1 MKSLILFSREKL
13 QSRTKE
19 IIAQRNE
26 LALQNKD
33 ISDSITYAKRIQN
46 SILSDHSILSDN
58 LADNFIYLQP
68 KDVVSGD
75 FYWFDKRGEKLYLAC
90 ADATGHGVPGVFM
103 SIIGSSL
110 IKEIASAPNVTTPDI
125 FLDKLDYRVD
135 ELLGQTGKE
144 GDGRD
149 GMDISFLEIDLEN
162 QMLRCSSALRPVYI
176 IRNNN
181 LIEIKPNRYPVGGG
195 FPYENKKFTLNDFQ
209 LKAGDILY
217 QFSDGYADQFG
228 GSKSKKMRIK
238 PFKKL
243 LLEIHTDPLMLQ
255 KEKLFDFF
263 NAWKGELEQVDD
275 ILIIGVKI

>member
-1 MKSLILFSREKL
+1 VKSLILFSREKL

-110 IKEIASAPNVTTPDI
+110 IKEIASTPNVTTPDI

-195 FPYENKKFTLNDFQ
+195 FPYENKKCTLNDFQ
-209 LKAGDILY
+209 LQAGDILY